1 MLFVDWNLS
10 ILYTGIRVI
19 KGVSLV
25 RTDDYQRRA
34 EQGFAGLPVAEPLK
48 HDALRAL
55 KHWLDDDALAPYR
68 AQLHG
73 LIDAER
79 WSLLLDSFYRVL
91 PFGTGGRRGPVG
103 IGPNRFNPWTL
114 ASSVQ
119 GHAAYLRERHPGAS
133 LSVVIAC
140 DVRVFQ
146 DLRRLY
152 DPDLPNPLLGLTS
165 RDFAREA
172 AGVYAAHGIAVH
184 MLPEDA
190 ETYLSTP
197 ELSYTIRALGASA
210 GLNISASH
218 NHPDDNGGK
227 FYNAQGA
234 QDVPP
239 DDETMANKVAH
250 VTQTAGATQAPPL
263 DFAAVKASG
272 LLSPLPP
279 RLHEAYVALNVA
291 QSLQPAARRA
301 RIVFTPLHGTA
312 DNTAGTVLRRAG
324 FDVQTVAEQA
334 TPDGA
339 FPAVPFRAPNPE
351 VPQAMAMGM
360 ALADKLDADAVLA
373 CDPDADRIGA
383 CSRTPDGAYRFL
395 TGNEIAVLLTHY
407 KLHQLQRLGRLPA
420 RPLVIKTE
428 VTTELLR
435 PITDHFGG
443 TLIGDL
449 LVGIKYH
456 ANVLHHI
463 EQRRRYGAVTAAL
476 DDFIIAAE
484 ESHGILVT
492 PELRDKDAA
501 GAALLLAELA
511 AWQRQQGRLLL
522 DYLDDIYKRYG
533 YVANL
538 GTSMVMSGAEG
549 AGRIQHIQDTL
560 RRNPPAEVGGWA
572 VTRAVDHWDESGVH
586 GALLCD
592 TDRAARNVLAYRLAN
607 GARVIIRPSGTEP
620 KNKIYLEVPAPPLG
634 IEAGDDALARSK
646 ADTDAMAQR
655 LADDFT
661 RQMLAAI
668 GVHLPDYALRI
679 SALVPLDK
687 RLDFVERFVP
697 GFEERVLACTQGQG
711 EPEAVSR
718 WVDDQLAPYGKDARG
733 LVSDAV
739 AAYLHGER
747 RQLQAS
753 VAASMRRQCLDAMET
768 IFFGL
773 QGSGQ

>member
-1 MLFVDWNLS
+1 MNDF
-10 ILYTGIRVI
+10 
-19 KGVSLV
+19 
-25 RTDDYQRRA
+25 QCRA
-34 EQGFAGLPVAEPLK
+34 EQGFASLQVAEPLK
-48 HDALRAL
+48 QNALHAL
-55 KHWLDDDALAPYR
+55 AHWLTEDALAPYR
-68 AQLHG
+68 PQLHW
-73 LIDAER
+73 LIDTEC
-79 WSLLLDSFYRVL
+79 WSLLLDGFYRVL

-119 GHAAYLRERHPGAS
+119 GHAAYLQDRYPGAP
-133 LSVVIAC
+133 LSVVIAY

-146 DLRRLY
+146 DLRGLY
-152 DPDLPNPLLGLTS
+152 NPDLPNPLLGMTS
-165 RDFAREA
+165 RNFARAA

-184 MLPEDA
+184 VLPDDA
-190 ETYLSTP
+190 ETYISTP

-239 DDETMANKVAH
+239 DDEAMANKVADITRT
-250 VTQTAGATQAPPL
+250 VGATHASPL
-263 DFAAVKASG
+263 DFAAAKASG
-272 LLSPLPP
+272 LLSPVPP
-279 RLHEAYVALNVA
+279 RVHEAYVALNMA

-312 DNTAGTVLRRAG
+312 DSTVGTVLRRAG
-324 FDVQTVAEQA
+324 FEVEMVAEQA

-339 FPAVPFRAPNPE
+339 FPTVPFRAPNPE

-360 ALADKLDADAVLA
+360 ELAEKSNADAVLA

-395 TGNEIAVLLTHY
+395 TGNEIAILITHY
-407 KLHQLQRLGRLPA
+407 KLEQLQRLGRLPA

-435 PITDHFGG
+435 PITAHFGG
-443 TLIGDL
+443 TLVGDL
-449 LVGIKYH
+449 LVGLKYH
-456 ANVLHHI
+456 ANVLHQI
-463 EQRRRYGAVTAAL
+463 EQRQRYGAVAATL
-476 DDFIIAAE
+476 DDFIIAVE

-492 PELRDKDAA
+492 PDMRDKDAA

-511 AWQRQQGRLLL
+511 ACQRQQGRVLL

-538 GTSMVMSGAEG
+538 GASMVMSGAEG
-549 AGRIQHIQDTL
+549 ASRIQHIQDTL
-560 RRNPPAEVGGWA
+560 RHSPPTEIAGWE
-572 VTRAVDHWDESGVH
+572 VTRAVDHWDEGGAH
-586 GALLCD
+586 GPLLSE
-592 TDRAARNVLAYRLAN
+592 TDRAARNVLAYQLAN

-646 ADTDAMAQR
+646 AAADALAQD

-661 RQMLAAI
+661 RQMLATI
-668 GVHLPDYALRI
+668 DVVLPDYALRI

-697 GFEERVLACTQGQG
+697 GFEERALACAQGQG
-711 EPEAVSR
+711 TPEMVSR
-718 WVDDQLAPYGKDARG
+718 WVDGQLASYGKDARG
-733 LVSDAV
+733 LVGDAV
-739 AAYLHGER
+739 AAYLHAER
-747 RQLQAS
+747 RHVEAKTSAEALR
-753 VAASMRRQCLDAMET
+753 RRQCLDAMET

-773 QGSGQ
+773 QSGEPHAP

>member
-1 MLFVDWNLS
+1 MNDF
-10 ILYTGIRVI
+10 
-19 KGVSLV
+19 
-25 RTDDYQRRA
+25 QRRA
-34 EQGFAGLPVAEPLK
+34 EQGFASLQVAEPLK
-48 HDALRAL
+48 QNALHAL
-55 KHWLDDDALAPYR
+55 AHWLTEDALAPYR
-68 AQLHG
+68 PQLHW
-73 LIDAER
+73 LIDTEC
-79 WSLLLDSFYRVL
+79 WSLLLDGFYRVL

-119 GHAAYLRERHPGAS
+119 GHVAYLQEGHPGTP
-133 LSVVIAC
+133 LSVVIAY

-146 DLRRLY
+146 DLRGLY
-152 DPDLPNPLLGLTS
+152 NPDLPNPLLGMTS
-165 RDFAREA
+165 RDFARAA

-184 MLPEDA
+184 VLPDDA
-190 ETYLSTP
+190 ETYISTP
-197 ELSYTIRALGASA
+197 ELSYAIRALGASA

-239 DDETMANKVAH
+239 DDETMANKVADI
-250 VTQTAGATQAPPL
+250 TQTVRATHASPL
-263 DFAAVKASG
+263 LDYAAAKASG
-272 LLSPLPP
+272 LLSPVPP
-279 RLHEAYVALNVA
+279 RVHEAYVALNVA

-301 RIVFTPLHGTA
+301 KIVFTPLHGTA
-312 DNTAGTVLRRAG
+312 DSTVGTVLRRAG
-324 FDVQTVAEQA
+324 FEVVMVDEQA

-360 ALADKLDADAVLA
+360 ELAEKSDADAVLA
-373 CDPDADRIGA
+373 CDPDADRIGV

-395 TGNEIAVLLTHY
+395 TGNEIAILVTHY
-407 KLHQLQRLGRLPA
+407 KLEQLQRLGRLPA

-428 VTTELLR
+428 VTSELLR
-435 PITDHFGG
+435 PITAHFGG

-449 LVGIKYH
+449 LVGLKYH
-456 ANVLHHI
+456 ANVLHQI
-463 EQRRRYGAVTAAL
+463 EQRQRYGAVAATL
-476 DDFIIAAE
+476 DDFIIAVE

-492 PELRDKDAA
+492 PEMRDKDAA

-511 AWQRQQGRLLL
+511 ACQRQQGRVLL

-533 YVANL
+533 YFANL
-538 GTSMVMSGAEG
+538 GASMVMSGAEG
-549 AGRIQHIQDTL
+549 ASRIQHIQDTL
-560 RRNPPAEVGGWA
+560 RHSPPTEIAGWE
-572 VTRAVDHWDESGVH
+572 VTRAVDHWDESGAH
-586 GALLCD
+586 GPLLSE
-592 TDRAARNVLAYRLAN
+592 TDRDARNVLAYQLAN

-646 ADTDAMAQR
+646 AAADALAHD

-661 RQMLAAI
+661 RQMLATI
-668 GVHLPDYALRI
+668 DVVLPDYALRI

-697 GFEERVLACTQGQG
+697 GFEERALACAQGQG
-711 EPEAVSR
+711 TPEMVSR
-718 WVDDQLAPYGKDARG
+718 WVDGQLASYGKDARG
-733 LVSDAV
+733 LVGDAV
-739 AAYLHGER
+739 AAYLHAER
-747 RQLQAS
+747 RHVEAKTSAEALR
-753 VAASMRRQCLDAMET
+753 RRQCLDAMET

-773 QGSGQ
+773 QSGEPHAP

>member
-1 MLFVDWNLS
+1 MNDFQS
-10 ILYTGIRVI
+10 
-19 KGVSLV
+19 
-25 RTDDYQRRA
+25 RA
-34 EQGFAGLPVAEPLK
+34 ERGFAGLQVAESLK
-48 HDALRAL
+48 QNALRAL
-55 KHWLDDDALAPYR
+55 AYWLTEDALAPYR
-68 AQLHG
+68 AQLHW

-79 WSLLLDSFYRVL
+79 WSLLLDGFYRVL

-119 GHAAYLRERHPGAS
+119 GHVVYLQERHPGTP
-133 LSVVIAC
+133 LSVVIAY

-146 DLRRLY
+146 DLRGLY
-152 DPDLPNPLLGLTS
+152 NPNLPNPLLGMTS
-165 RDFAREA
+165 RDFARLA

-190 ETYLSTP
+190 ETYISTP
-197 ELSYTIRALGASA
+197 ELSYTIRALAASA

-239 DDETMANKVAH
+239 DDETMANKVADITR
-250 VTQTAGATQAPPL
+250 VEAL
-263 DFAAVKASG
+263 DFAAAKASG
-272 LLSPLPP
+272 LLLPVPP
-279 RLHEAYVALNVA
+279 RVHEAYVALNVA

-301 RIVFTPLHGTA
+301 KIVFTPLHGTA
-312 DNTAGTVLRRAG
+312 DSTVGTVLRRAG
-324 FDVQTVAEQA
+324 FEVVMVDEQA

-360 ALADKLDADAVLA
+360 ALAEKVGADAVLA
-373 CDPDADRIGA
+373 CDPDADRIGV

-395 TGNEIAVLLTHY
+395 TGNEIAVLVTHY
-407 KLHQLQRLGRLPA
+407 KLEQLQRLGRLSA

-435 PITDHFGG
+435 PITTHFGG
-443 TLIGDL
+443 TLVGDL
-449 LVGIKYH
+449 LVGLKYH
-456 ANVLHHI
+456 ANVLHQI
-463 EQRRRYGAVTAAL
+463 EQRQRYGAVTASL
-476 DDFIIAAE
+476 DDFIIAVE

-492 PELRDKDAA
+492 PEMRDKDAA

-511 AWQRQQGRLLL
+511 AWQRQQGRVLL

-533 YVANL
+533 YFANL
-538 GTSMVMSGAEG
+538 GASMVMSGAEG
-549 AGRIQHIQDTL
+549 ASRIQQIQDTL
-560 RRNPPAEVGGWA
+560 RHSPPTEIAGWE
-572 VTRAVDHWDESGVH
+572 VTRAVDHWDEAGVH
-586 GALLCD
+586 GPLLSE
-592 TDRAARNVLAYRLAN
+592 TDRAARDVLAYQLAN

-620 KNKIYLEVPAPPLG
+620 KNKLYLEVPAPPLG
-634 IEAGDDALARSK
+634 IEASNEELARQK
-646 ADTDAMAQR
+646 ADTDSLAQR

-661 RQMLAAI
+661 RQMLATI
-668 GVHLPDYALRI
+668 GVDLPDYALRI

-697 GFEERVLACTQGQG
+697 GFEGRALACTQG
-711 EPEAVSR
+711 EDTPEAVSH

-733 LVSDAV
+733 LVGDAA
-739 AAYLHGER
+739 AAYLHAER
-747 RQLQAS
+747 QQVEGMTSAEGLQ
-753 VAASMRRQCLDAMET
+753 RRQCLDAMET
-768 IFFGL
+768 IFFGP
-773 QGSGQ
+773 QVGEPHAT

>member
-1 MLFVDWNLS
+1 ME
-10 ILYTGIRVI
+10 TGNVN
-19 KGVSLV
+19 
-25 RTDDYQRRA
+25 DFQRRA
-34 EQGFAGLPVAEPLK
+34 ERGFATLQVAEPLK

-55 KHWLDDDALAPYR
+55 AFWLTEDALAPYR
-68 AQLHG
+68 AQLHW
-73 LIDAER
+73 LIDAAR

-103 IGPNRFNPWTL
+103 IGPNRFNSWTL

-119 GHAAYLRERHPGAS
+119 GHVAYLQERHPGAS
-133 LSVVIAC
+133 LSVVIAY

-146 DLRRLY
+146 DLRGLY
-152 DPDLPNPLLGLTS
+152 NPDLPNPLLGMTS
-165 RDFAREA
+165 RDFARVA

-184 MLPEDA
+184 ALPEDA
-190 ETYLSTP
+190 ETYISTP
-197 ELSYTIRALGASA
+197 ELSYTIRTLGANA
-210 GLNISASH
+210 GLNVSASH

-239 DDETMANKVAH
+239 DDEAMADKVAD
-250 VTQTAGATQAPPL
+250 VARVEAL
-263 DFAAVKASG
+263 EFAAAKASG
-272 LLSPLPP
+272 LLSPVPP
-279 RLHEAYVALNVA
+279 RVHEAYVALNVA
-291 QSLQPAARRA
+291 QSLQPATRRA
-301 RIVFTPLHGTA
+301 TIVFTPLHGTA
-312 DNTAGTVLRRAG
+312 DGTVGTVLRRAG
-324 FDVQTVAEQA
+324 FEVALVDEQA

-360 ALADKLDADAVLA
+360 SLAEKLDADAVLA

-395 TGNEIAVLLTHY
+395 TGNEIAILVTHY
-407 KLHQLQRLGRLPA
+407 KLEQLQRLGRLPA

-435 PITDHFGG
+435 PITAHFGG

-463 EQRRRYGAVTAAL
+463 EQRQRYGAVTATL
-476 DDFIIAAE
+476 DDFIIAVE

-492 PELRDKDAA
+492 PEMRDKDAA

-511 AWQRQQGRLLL
+511 ACQRQQGRVLL
-522 DYLDDIYKRYG
+522 DYLDDIYRRYG
-533 YVANL
+533 YFANL

-549 AGRIQHIQDTL
+549 ASRIQHIQDTL
-560 RRNPPAEVGGWA
+560 RRNPPAEIAGWKVA
-572 VTRAVDHWDESGVH
+572 RAIDHWDESGVH
-586 GALLCD
+586 GPLLSD
-592 TDRAARNVLAYRLAN
+592 TDRAARNVLAYQLTN
-607 GARVIIRPSGTEP
+607 DARVIIRPSGTEP

-634 IEAGDDALARSK
+634 IEAGDDDLARSK
-646 ADTDAMAQR
+646 AATDALAQQ

-661 RQMLAAI
+661 RQMLATI
-668 GVHLPDYALRI
+668 GVDLPDYALRI

-697 GFEERVLACTQGQG
+697 SFEERSLACTQGQDTS
-711 EPEAVSR
+711 EAVSR
-718 WVDDQLAPYGKDARG
+718 WVDEQLASYGKDARG
-733 LVSDAV
+733 LVGDAV
-739 AAYLHGER
+739 AAYLHAER
-747 RQLQAS
+747 RQVEGMTSAEALR
-753 VAASMRRQCLDAMET
+753 RRQSLDAMES
-768 IFFGL
+768 IFFGK
-773 QGSGQ
+773 Q

>member
-1 MLFVDWNLS
+1 M
-10 ILYTGIRVI
+10 
-19 KGVSLV
+19 
-25 RTDDYQRRA
+25 DDYQRRA
-34 EQGFAGLPVAEPLK
+34 AQGFAGQQVDEALK
-48 HDALRAL
+48 RNALRAL
-55 KHWLDDDALAPYR
+55 KRWLDDDALVPYR
-68 AQLHG
+68 AQLNG

-119 GHAAYLRERHPGAS
+119 GHVAYLRERHPGAP
-133 LSVVIAC
+133 LSVVIAY

-146 DLRRLY
+146 DLRALY
-152 DPDLPNPLLGLTS
+152 DPGLPNPLLGMTS
-165 RDFAREA
+165 RDFARVA

-197 ELSYTIRALGASA
+197 ELSYAVRALGASA

-250 VTQTAGATQAPPL
+250 ITRVEAL
-263 DFAAVKASG
+263 DFATAKASG

-279 RLHEAYVALNVA
+279 RVHEAYVALNVA

-312 DNTAGTVLRRAG
+312 DSTVGTVLRQAG
-324 FDVQTVAEQA
+324 FEVETVAEQA

-360 ALADKLDADAVLA
+360 ALAEKLDADAVLA

-383 CSRTPDGAYRFL
+383 CSRTMDGAYRFL
-395 TGNEIAVLLTHY
+395 TGNEIAVLVTHY
-407 KLHQLQRLGRLPA
+407 KLEQLQRLGRLPA

-435 PITDHFGG
+435 PITDRFGG
-443 TLIGDL
+443 TLVGDL

-456 ANVLHHI
+456 ANVLHQI
-463 EQRRRYGAVTAAL
+463 ERRRRYDAVTATL

-511 AWQRQQGRLLL
+511 AWQRQQGRVLL

-560 RRNPPAEVGGWA
+560 RRSRPTEIAGWE

-586 GALLCD
+586 GPLLSG
-592 TDRAARNVLAYRLAN
+592 TDRAARNVLAYRLDN

-634 IEAGDDALARSK
+634 IEAGNDALARSK
-646 ADTDAMAQR
+646 AVTDAVAQQ

-668 GVHLPDYALRI
+668 GVDLPDYALRI

-687 RLDFVERFVP
+687 RLDFVARFVP
-697 GFEERVLACTQGQG
+697 GFEERVRACTQGQG
-711 EPEAVSR
+711 EPQAVSR

-733 LVSDAV
+733 LVGDAV

-747 RQLQAS
+747 RQLEAMTG
-753 VAASMRRQCLDAMET
+753 VEASMRRQCLDAMET

-773 QGSGQ
+773 QSSAQ

>member
-1 MLFVDWNLS
+1 M
-10 ILYTGIRVI
+10 
-19 KGVSLV
+19 
-25 RTDDYQRRA
+25 DDFLCRA

-48 HDALRAL
+48 QNALRAL
-55 KHWLDDDALAPYR
+55 AYWLNEDALAPYR
-68 AQLHG
+68 AQLRW
-73 LIDAER
+73 LIDTEC
-79 WSLLLDSFYRVL
+79 WSLLLDGFYRVL

-119 GHAAYLRERHPGAS
+119 GHAAYLRDRHPGAP
-133 LSVVIAC
+133 LSVVVAY

-146 DLRRLY
+146 DLRGLY
-152 DPDLPNPLLGLTS
+152 NPDLPNPLLGMKS
-165 RDFAREA
+165 RDFARAA
-172 AGVYAAHGIAVH
+172 AGVYAAHGITVR

-190 ETYLSTP
+190 ETYISTP
-197 ELSYTIRALGASA
+197 ELSYTIRALGANA

-239 DDETMANKVAH
+239 DDEAMANKVADI
-250 VTQTAGATQAPPL
+250 TQTVGATHASTL
-263 DFAAVKASG
+263 DFAAAKASG
-272 LLSPLPP
+272 LLSPVPP
-279 RLHEAYVALNVA
+279 RVHEAYVALNVA

-301 RIVFTPLHGTA
+301 KIVFTPLHGTA
-312 DNTAGTVLRRAG
+312 DSTVGTVLRQAG
-324 FDVQTVAEQA
+324 FEVVMVDDQA

-360 ALADKLDADAVLA
+360 ELAKKSNADAVLA
-373 CDPDADRIGA
+373 CDPDADRIGV
-383 CSRTPDGAYRFL
+383 CSRTSDGAYRFL
-395 TGNEIAVLLTHY
+395 TGNEIAILVTHY
-407 KLHQLQRLGRLPA
+407 KLEQLQRLGRLPA

-435 PITDHFGG
+435 PITERFGG

-449 LVGIKYH
+449 LVGLKYH
-456 ANVLHHI
+456 ANVLHQI
-463 EQRRRYGAVTAAL
+463 EQRQRYGAVAATL
-476 DDFIIAAE
+476 DDFIIAVE

-492 PELRDKDAA
+492 PEMRDKDAA

-511 AWQRQQGRLLL
+511 AWQRQRGRVLL

-533 YVANL
+533 YFANL
-538 GTSMVMSGAEG
+538 GASMVMSGAEG
-549 AGRIQHIQDTL
+549 ASRIQHIQDTL
-560 RRNPPAEVGGWA
+560 RHSPPTEIAGWE
-572 VTRAVDHWDESGVH
+572 VTRANDHWDEGGAH
-586 GALLCD
+586 GPLLSD
-592 TDRAARNVLAYRLAN
+592 TDRAARNVLAYQLAN

-620 KNKIYLEVPAPPLG
+620 KNKIYLEVPAAPLG

-646 ADTDAMAQR
+646 AATDDLAQR

-661 RQMLAAI
+661 RQMLATI
-668 GVHLPDYALRI
+668 DVVLPDYALRI

-697 GFEERVLACTQGQG
+697 GFEERALACAQGQG
-711 EPEAVSR
+711 TPEAVSR
-718 WVDDQLAPYGKDARG
+718 WVDDQLASYGKDARG
-733 LVSDAV
+733 LVGDAL
-739 AAYLHGER
+739 AAYLHAER
-747 RQLQAS
+747 QHVEAKTSAEALQ
-753 VAASMRRQCLDAMET
+753 RRQCLDAMEA
-768 IFFGL
+768 IFFGPE
-773 QGSGQ
+773 SGAPHAP